1 MKNNLLFLIIFL
13 LILISISYGLSKS
26 NTSPTIK
33 EEPNFET
40 KIKKLSF
47 YKQENNSR
55 YLTYSK
61 ENTKLSP
68 KQVVTHVNIGLDKP
82 FYTNVK
88 KAPRQNKTT
97 ILVNKYF
104 SLDESYVP
112 KNLEPLDEAYSRKG
126 MYLVKEAKKAF
137 EALSLDAS
145 LENLTIKAM
154 STYRSFSYQNNLYT
168 TYVKKDGEDL
178 ANTYSAKPG
187 HSEHQTGLALDVY
200 NETTSYTDFENTQ
213 EYTWMQKNA
222 YKYGFILRYPKEKE
236 KITGYS
242 YESWHYRYVGFEI
255 AEYIQKHN
263 LTYDEY
269 YMQFLD

>member
-1 MKNNLLFLIIFL
+1 
-13 LILISISYGLSKS
+13 
-26 NTSPTIK
+26 
-33 EEPNFET
+33 
-40 KIKKLSF
+40 
-47 YKQENNSR
+47 
-55 YLTYSK
+55 
-61 ENTKLSP
+61 
-68 KQVVTHVNIGLDKP
+68 
-82 FYTNVK
+82 
-88 KAPRQNKTT
+88 
-97 ILVNKYF
+97 
-104 SLDESYVP
+104 
-112 KNLEPLDEAYSRKG
+112 

-168 TYVKKDGEDL
+168 AYVKKDGEDL

-200 NETTSYTDFENTQ
+200 NETASYTDFENTQ